1 MTKKKTTKKKTVH
14 RRKKLADIKPP
25 KKPTLIKC
33 GNHFINP
40 EDVSRITKI
49 NKGGIDLYSVKFK
62 SEPNPNFACWVH
74 GPEIISLLEQF
85 NIISSDGDEVQNIQ
99 NDDPINW

>member
-1 MTKKKTTKKKTVH
+1 MTKKKLPKLPKMPRNRKKTTP
-14 RRKKLADIKPP
+14 KP

-74 GPEIISLLEQF
+74 GPEIINLLEQF